1 MKLSPPRKG
10 AFLSG
15 SFYTGLFQ
23 MSRTARTALTIKTGD
38 SRRVRAENLKAAEAL
53 KELQL
58 LVFLEAAELRQ
69 LLA

>member
-1 MKLSPPRKG
+1 
-10 AFLSG
+10 
-15 SFYTGLFQ
+15 
-23 MSRTARTALTIKTGD
+23 MSRTTRTSPTLKTGD
-38 SRRVRAENLKAAEAL
+38 SRRVRSEELKAAEAL